1 MEHLLNNQPSNNNDN
16 HRLINSKGSLVC
28 GSNYIKMFHFLSRK
42 LNSNRFSIINFDQF
56 KIGRYEL
63 LHLAFE

>member
-1 MEHLLNNQPSNNNDN
+1 
-16 HRLINSKGSLVC
+16 
-28 GSNYIKMFHFLSRK
+28 MFHFLSRK

-56 KIGRYEL
+56 KIRRYEL